1 MDSKPAEADSVC
13 NPAATAD
20 PVSAPDHAD
29 AASSAAQDTAATA
42 NTATLVDS
50 SVSGPK
56 KFRDASKAPLRKLSV
71 DLIRTYKYIN
81 TVYYA
86 AKRAKKKE
94 PTGTNNDGYDDENHD
109 YIIRPGEVFYERYE
123 IKQLLGKGSFGQVCE
138 AYDNKE
144 RKKVAVKIIKNKT
157 AFRNQAKIEIKLLQ
171 EMNSRDPEDKYH
183 IVRMINFFEHRHH
196 LCLVFELLSFNLY
209 ELIKHTQ
216 YKGVSL
222 NLIRRLGKQL
232 LQSLDYLSSPD
243 IAVIHCDLKPENI
256 LLEQAQR
263 SDIKIIDFGS
273 SCKIGK
279 TMYPY
284 IQSRFYRS
292 PEVLLNIPYNQ
303 AIDMWSLGCILYELH
318 TGDPLFNG
326 NSEVDQMMK
335 ITEVLGMPPEHM
347 LEKGQKTKRYFKRDD
362 EAVAYERIKTEK
374 EYKPMLSRRVA
385 DLIGSSTDGPRGLRR
400 GEIGHTKANYD
411 QFEDLLLKL
420 LVYDPALRLKPADA
434 LQHDFF
440 RNPAHLAVTK
450 TSGDE
455 IATSTTTTTTEAARA
470 DESSPDMFKETASKK
485 HAGSAT
491 TAAPPAAATVARKP
505 VAEKATVAN
514 ALPRQ
519 TSRRLSGDARSGR
532 RSV

>member
-1 MDSKPAEADSVC
+1 MS
-13 NPAATAD
+13 
-20 PVSAPDHAD
+20 AD
-29 AASSAAQDTAATA
+29 ANSAVPASTANPVAPTLSLSNTTAQESSTDDTAPVVGAPVPPT
-42 NTATLVDS
+42 
-50 SVSGPK
+50 K
-56 KFRDASKAPLRKLSV
+56 QYRDASKAPLRKLSV

-94 PTGTNNDGYDDENHD
+94 PVPGANNDGYDDDNHD
-109 YIIRPGEVFYERYE
+109 YIIRTGEMFYERYE

-138 AYDNKE
+138 AYDTKE

-171 EMNSRDPEDKYH
+171 EMNSHDPEGKCH

-209 ELIKHTQ
+209 ELIKHTN

-232 LQSLDYLSSPD
+232 VQSLEYLSSPE
-243 IAVIHCDLKPENI
+243 ISIIHCDLKPENI
-256 LLEQAQR
+256 LLVQAQK
-263 SDIKIIDFGS
+263 SDLKIIDFGS

-303 AIDMWSLGCILYELH
+303 AIDMWSLGCILFELH

-335 ITEVLGMPPEHM
+335 ITEVLGIPPLQM
-347 LEKGQKTKRYFKRDD
+347 LARGLKTKRYFSKPD
-362 EAVAYERIKTEK
+362 ESVEAYERIKTEK
-374 EYKPMLSRRVA
+374 EYKPLSSRKLS
-385 DLIGSSTDGPRGLRR
+385 DLLGATTDGPRSIRR
-400 GEIGHTKANYD
+400 GDAGHTVANYA
-411 QFEDLLLKL
+411 QFEDLLYKL
-420 LVYDPALRLKPADA
+420 LSYDPETRMTPQEAIKHP
-434 LQHDFF
+434 FF
-440 RNPAHLAVTK
+440 TAPAHLVSTGE
-450 TSGDE
+450 SGTD
-455 IATSTTTTTTEAARA
+455 IASA
-470 DESSPDMFKETASKK
+470 DHRLAEDKSPDMFKETASKK
-485 HAGSAT
+485 HAGTSISSTKPDA
-491 TAAPPAAATVARKP
+491 VKP
-505 VAEKATVAN
+505 VADKAPVHHP
-514 ALPRQ
+514 LPRQ
-519 TSRRLSGDARSGR
+519 GSKRLDSQTGR